1 MVVRLRRW
9 NKLEPGGHWVLNGVM
24 RGLLLFLI
32 CGLTCVKSTN
42 AQSGSVYFTGGT
54 AVDSSAGPVNTLG
67 GGTVY
72 NRSSLGG
79 FFGTIGGDV
88 RIWHGWGVGAEY
100 SFKRN
105 RDAYAGL
112 SYRPEFYDVNA
123 VYQPVRFSKRRLV
136 PKFEGGFG
144 RMVIHYYDTPQFCQ
158 SFFLGCKSL
167 TGLVSQENYLQIHFG
182 AAVQYYVYKSVFV
195 RPEIDIRYMHNMVD
209 FGSPVVPEFSV
220 GIGYTIRRGR

>member
-1 MVVRLRRW
+1 
-9 NKLEPGGHWVLNGVM
+9 VLNGVM
-24 RGLLLFLI
+24 QGLLLALI
-32 CGLTCVKSTN
+32 CVLIGVKGTN
-42 AQSGSVYFTGGT
+42 AQSGSVYFTAGT
-54 AVDSSAGPVNTLG
+54 AVDSAAGPVNTLG

-100 SFKRN
+100 SFKKD

-123 VYQPVRFSKRRLV
+123 VYQPVRFSKGRLV

-144 RMVIHYYDTPQFCQ
+144 RMVIRYYDTPQFCQ

-195 RPEIDIRYMHNMVD
+195 RPEIDIRYMHDMVD
-209 FGSPVVPEFSV
+209 FNSPVVPEFSV